1 MVVSLARQRI
11 KKEEQVEEEMLC
23 LFWDMLGLGICRAL
37 CPAAASIQIGS
48 THTRWD
54 DQARGYWADSAAVN
68 AQNPRSLCVFCLADE
83 LSWSINCTQAWAFL
97 RTGVGTPNPIFSG
110 IITA

>member
-1 MVVSLARQRI
+1 MVVSLTRQRI

-23 LFWDMLGLGICRAL
+23 LLWDMLGLGICRAV
-37 CPAAASIQIGS
+37 CPAAASIEIGS

-54 DQARGYWADSAAVN
+54 DQARRYWADSAVVN
-68 AQNPRSLCVFCLADE
+68 AQNRRSLRVFCLADE

-97 RTGVGTPNPIFSG
+97 RTGMGTPNLIFSG